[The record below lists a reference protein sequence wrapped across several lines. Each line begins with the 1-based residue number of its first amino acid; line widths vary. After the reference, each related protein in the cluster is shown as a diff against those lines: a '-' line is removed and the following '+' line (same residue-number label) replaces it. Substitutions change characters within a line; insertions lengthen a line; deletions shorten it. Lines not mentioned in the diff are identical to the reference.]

1 MIIIG
6 RVDLMKNKQSGQALI
21 EFVIILP
28 VVILLIFSFVDL
40 GRIVLENNRLENLT
54 TSVIEKYNETK
65 KYDDVISYID
75 SLGYEKVDLSI
86 SAHDDMLTI
95 KLTEKIDLVTPGLSK
110 IMGDPYKVEV
120 ERVVKYEK

>member
-1 MIIIG
+1 
-6 RVDLMKNKQSGQALI
+6 MKNKQSGQALI